1 MLQYLKESTFR
12 ANDVFLRAI
21 MVLKHHYF
29 SVAGLC
35 FLLFVTSNLSSY
47 LAFTLEDSNAYVF
60 KGMLC
65 FVFLTLFFGTQLVLI
80 KRALLLARGVEHA
93 DFKDYIPTAKQFF
106 NFLLGFVLYSFLVGI
121 VYLLSSVVSFPL
133 LYLGADVE
141 TISMEVNPFLT
152 GLIMMIVLLRITFF
166 PYFIVDKRYSLLR
179 SCRLSVA
186 LTKGNVTSLLLLL
199 LGIGLAYI
207 FQVSFE
213 YLGYFIIAKV
223 FSAINTFVII
233 PLVSL
238 VMAVA
243 YHDMMKDY
251 KGGDDPELL
260 KNII

>member
-1 MLQYLKESTFR
+1 
-12 ANDVFLRAI
+12 
-21 MVLKHHYF
+21 
-29 SVAGLC
+29 
-35 FLLFVTSNLSSY
+35 
-47 LAFTLEDSNAYVF
+47 
-60 KGMLC
+60 
-65 FVFLTLFFGTQLVLI
+65 
-80 KRALLLARGVEHA
+80 
-93 DFKDYIPTAKQFF
+93 
-106 NFLLGFVLYSFLVGI
+106 
-121 VYLLSSVVSFPL
+121 
-133 LYLGADVE
+133 YLGADVE

-233 PLVSL
+233 PLVKIGRASCRERL
-238 VMAVA
+238 
-243 YHDMMKDY
+243 
-251 KGGDDPELL
+251 
-260 KNII
+260 